1 MARLLSGRVKVT
13 SPTGVTTDRYDY
25 LDLKSAEPN
34 LGVPS
39 QDNYVLTSDITGNRS
54 WAPAGIGITAVGVS
68 DNDSFVGAATTVNF
82 GANLNVAFSSSGIAT
97 ITGVGNSIQVAY
109 NDINIG
115 TGSTLINFA
124 GTGISSVTALAG
136 IATITVDLQS
146 NLDGGFP
153 DTNYGGIDA
162 IEGGTV

>member
-1 MARLLSGRVKVT
+1 MARLLSGKVKVT
-13 SPTGVTTDRYDY
+13 SPTDVTTDRYEF
-25 LDLKSAEPN
+25 LDLPQAEPN
-34 LGVPS
+34 LGVPEI
-39 QDNYVLTSDITGNRS
+39 DNYVLTSDTDGNRT
-54 WAPAGIGITAVGVS
+54 WTPAGIGITAIRVAD
-68 DNDSFVGAATTVNF
+68 DNTFIGAASTVNF
-82 GANLNVAFSSSGIAT
+82 GANLSVEFSDVGIAT
-97 ITGVGNSIQVAY
+97 ITGIGNSIQVAY

-146 NLDGGFP
+146 NLDGGAP
-153 DTNYGGIDA
+153 DTNYGGIAA